1 MKTEGKRNLLRQ
13 PDEIRLMTGGAQTEQ
28 ETAPDA
34 AAFRAGDVT
43 VELAEADG
51 SLAVFVQAQNTPVR
65 ELVLTWKA
73 IFGGAGEVLG
83 DTWERGYGDLEWKKE
98 ADHIGMPWYFF
109 RHEAGKCLAF
119 GVKVRPS
126 AMCWWE
132 KDGADVKLHLD
143 VRCGTYG
150 VKLGGRKLEAAK
162 IVMTSYALEEAD
174 TPVEVFEA
182 CRAFCSEMCDDP
194 DCRDTVIYGG
204 NNWYYAYGKSSA
216 KEILEDSAYLAEM
229 TESIENRPFMVM
241 DDGWQIDHSDSYNGG
256 PWRVGNADYGDMG
269 ELAAQMRA
277 KNVRP
282 GIWFRPLYDHSA
294 DIPAEWRLERN
305 AEVFDISVP
314 EVLEHIAQDIR
325 QLGDWG
331 YELIKHDFSTY
342 DIFGCWGFEMGTR
355 LTNGSWRFHD
365 HTKTTAE
372 LIVRFYE
379 VVHEAAKREDRQD
392 VLILGCNC
400 IGHLGAGLMQGN
412 RTGDDT
418 SGVEWERTRKMGI
431 NTLAFRMLQ
440 QGTFYG
446 ADADCV
452 GITEHI
458 DWNKNRQWMEVL
470 AESGTPFFVSVKPG
484 FLNESQKKELKEA
497 YRKASQPHPA
507 AVPLVV
513 PPFVD
518 DNDEHGTDE
527 LRQSM
532 RTGKYR
538 DIFKTVNDEHCDRS
552 ARERCAEVGNNARR
566 FFSGGKQEKR
576 KGADQKSAERDNADC
591 DHKLQGSLYGHLEIS
606 FRNNK
611 SAAKMPA
618 MEKSR
623 KRSGPTTIRL
633 TSVMPRPSRAGSLE
647 FAFSHCSTKIT
658 RNSAVMA
665 KSMPVESK
673 GRKLPAAAPIQDPMI
688 Q

>member
-13 PDEIRLMTGGAQTEQ
+13 PDEIRLMTGSAQTEQ

-241 DDGWQIDHSDSYNGG
+241 DDGWQIDHSDSYNGD

-507 AVPLVV
+507 AVPL
-513 PPFVD
+513 D
-518 DNDEHGTDE
+518 WMET
-527 LRQSM
+527 
-532 RTGKYR
+532 
-538 DIFKTVNDEHCDRS
+538 KTPEKWQTYAGR
-552 ARERCAEVGNNARR
+552 REYN
-566 FFSGGKQEKR
+566 F
-576 KGADQKSAERDNADC
+576 
-591 DHKLQGSLYGHLEIS
+591 
-606 FRNNK
+606 
-611 SAAKMPA
+611 
-618 MEKSR
+618 
-623 KRSGPTTIRL
+623 
-633 TSVMPRPSRAGSLE
+633 
-647 FAFSHCSTKIT
+647 
-658 RNSAVMA
+658 
-665 KSMPVESK
+665 
-673 GRKLPAAAPIQDPMI
+673 
-688 Q
+688 